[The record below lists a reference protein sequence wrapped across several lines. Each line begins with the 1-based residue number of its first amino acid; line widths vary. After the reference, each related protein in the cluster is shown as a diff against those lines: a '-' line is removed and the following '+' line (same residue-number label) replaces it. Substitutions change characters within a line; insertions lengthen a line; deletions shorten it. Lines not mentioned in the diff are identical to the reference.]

1 MCTVK
6 PADGHRLE
14 DGEKQQAGSA
24 AREMVVDLEHVEATL
39 QKGPDE
45 GANMSTKQTKKT
57 LLP

>member
-24 AREMVVDLEHVEATL
+24 AREMVVDLENVEATL

-45 GANMSTKQTKKT
+45 GANMSTM
-57 LLP
+57 